1 MSTEREK
8 ASLVNYN
15 ESLPAEKSLKEN
27 HQTNVNT
34 TADSNNAK
42 SSSNNSNIMSSP
54 SLQQQQQSSSSTPI
68 SQIQTSNSILSN
80 KTSDY
85 ESGES
90 PTNSD
95 CNSDTDK
102 LQIQRVRNI
111 KRTDRYFIMIC

>member
-1 MSTEREK
+1 MEREK
-8 ASLVNYN
+8 ALYN

-27 HQTNVNT
+27 QQTNVNT
-34 TADSNNAK
+34 TADSNNNAK

-102 LQIQRVRNI
+102 LQIQRVRNK
-111 KRTDRYFIMIC
+111 KRKDRYFIMIC

>member
-27 HQTNVNT
+27 HQTNLNT
-34 TADSNNAK
+34 TADINAK
-42 SSSNNSNIMSSP
+42 PSSNNSNIMSSP

-102 LQIQRVRNI
+102 LQIQRVRNM
-111 KRTDRYFIMIC
+111 KRTDRYFKMIF